1 MITSIHLCCIP
12 VIVFPLYDDVF
23 EIVSFIFYY
32 FIIRRIPKLSVLWY
46 CCFHVN
52 AVTFFSPG
60 CKLSTQ
66 AVPRLSWTWRNPRTT
81 VSCEHGNRLMKQRL
95 GVCACVVV
103 KWYSIR
109 LLATL
114 RSPVQHSPGACP
126 RKEHSKK
133 LYQVV
138 GVLLLEMFAPD
149 GMLPVIG
156 VVSEMAPI
164 SLTSWQT

>member
-1 MITSIHLCCIP
+1 M
-12 VIVFPLYDDVF
+12 
-23 EIVSFIFYY
+23 
-32 FIIRRIPKLSVLWY
+32 
-46 CCFHVN
+46 
-52 AVTFFSPG
+52 
-60 CKLSTQ
+60 
-66 AVPRLSWTWRNPRTT
+66 
-81 VSCEHGNRLMKQRL
+81 MM
-95 GVCACVVV
+95 
-103 KWYSIR
+103 WYSIR